1 MSEFD
6 FNHYYNATSRL
17 EKENEILREKV
28 DDHEVFAVA
37 ITRKEFLLLPMETRR
52 RILERQGG
60 ANCEPARCED
70 CIFKLARLDEAAQ
83 QILALREYLTY

>member
-52 RILERQGG
+52 RILERQ
-60 ANCEPARCED
+60 AIA
-70 CIFKLARLDEAAQ
+70 F
-83 QILALREYLTY
+83 LREGK